1 MGRYLRVAI
10 LGLVALGVI
19 LLLGSSVM
27 QWIPEETASGG
38 PVFSPAQDLQDAQE
52 VRITVDVRNAG
63 GIDGM
68 ARAATDYLRGAGFD
82 VVGLGNARSF
92 DQETSVV
99 MDRVG
104 DPDAAARVAEVL
116 GIDSVTSEPDPNLF
130 VDVTV
135 RLGAAWTIPKEPE
148 PVVVAAEPERVG
160 LIERLRGFLADWRD
174 EG

>member
-1 MGRYLRVAI
+1 MGRFLRAAI

-19 LLLGSSVM
+19 LLLGSSVL
-27 QWIPEETASGG
+27 QWIPEATAPEG
-38 PVFSPAQDLQDAQE
+38 PVFSPAQRAQG

-82 VVGLGNARSF
+82 VVGLGNAGTF
-92 DQETSVV
+92 DEETSVV
-99 MDRVG
+99 IDRVG
-104 DPDAAARVAEVL
+104 NREAAARVAEVL
-116 GIDSVTSEPDPNLF
+116 GIDSVASDPDPNLF

-148 PVVVAAEPERVG
+148 PVTVMPEPEPVG
-160 LIERLRGFLADWRD
+160 LMERLRGLLTGKRG

>member
-38 PVFSPAQDLQDAQE
+38 PVFSPAQDPQDAQE

-148 PVVVAAEPERVG
+148 PVGVVAEPERLG
-160 LIERLRGFLADWRD
+160 LIERLRGFLADRRD

>member
-1 MGRYLRVAI
+1 MGRFLRAAI

-19 LLLGSSVM
+19 LLLGSSVL
-27 QWIPEETASGG
+27 QWIPEATAPEG
-38 PVFSPAQDLQDAQE
+38 PVFSPAQRAQG

-82 VVGLGNARSF
+82 VVGLGNAGTF
-92 DQETSVV
+92 DEETSVV
-99 MDRVG
+99 IDRVG
-104 DPDAAARVAEVL
+104 NREAAARVAEVL
-116 GIDSVTSEPDPNLF
+116 GIDSVASDPDPNLF

-148 PVVVAAEPERVG
+148 PVTVMPEPEPVG
-160 LIERLRGFLADWRD
+160 LMERLRRLLTGKRG

>member
-1 MGRYLRVAI
+1 MGRFLRAAI

-19 LLLGSSVM
+19 LLLGSSVL
-27 QWIPEETASGG
+27 QWIPEETAPDG
-38 PVFSPAQDLQDAQE
+38 PVFSPAQRAQG

-82 VVGLGNARSF
+82 VVGLGNAGTF
-92 DQETSVV
+92 DEETSVV
-99 MDRVG
+99 IDRVG
-104 DPDAAARVAEVL
+104 NRGAAARVAEVL
-116 GIDSVTSEPDPNLF
+116 GIDSVASDPDPNLF

-148 PVVVAAEPERVG
+148 PVTVMPEPERVG
-160 LIERLRGFLADWRD
+160 LMERLRGFLAGKRG
-174 EG
+174 ES